1 MKKKPNRIDT
11 LVGSRVRM
19 RRLMLKMSQDKLA
32 GELGLS
38 FQQVQKYE
46 LGVTRISASRLQQ
59 IAEILKA
66 PVSFFYEGDS
76 DITESRDIGN
86 VREFTSSV
94 EGLALMEA
102 FMSVK
107 RKKLRQTIVD
117 LVKGIAAEQQKD

>member
-76 DITESRDIGN
+76 DIAESRDIGK